1 MPVCS
6 KCGAEL
12 DEAAK
17 FCMECGTPVSQN
29 KKCVKCGAELPNNA
43 KFCFSCGA
51 PQDVATPIAE
61 KAEPKNNAGESSDS
75 EENIVGKNKS
85 SSTEE
90 TFTDPRDGEV
100 YRTCKIGNQIWMAE
114 NLRYRPPKG
123 GSYPYDKNKDYVE
136 KYGRLYEWEC
146 VKEAV
151 PPGWHLPSEEETKKM
166 IAFIEKNYNGSD
178 ALHSED
184 WDDGIDSY
192 GFNAIPSGF
201 RGWKDDLYSSVD
213 EFREDY
219 RKFVFL
225 GNSAVFWINAEIN
238 VLRIDSER
246 VYIPQ
251 NDIVQY
257 INDNEEYTFND
268 NQFRQYYAC
277 SIRCIKDAPIEIQ
290 CDFCKKT
297 FNASKN
303 PIKTFEQEYIDGSPI
318 QKKDIIKRMCYGCQN
333 TIGRDFIKK
342 QAKLERKYK
351 KQ

>member
-1 MPVCS
+1 MPICS

-29 KKCVKCGAELPNNA
+29 KKCIKCGAELPNNA

-51 PQDVATPIAE
+51 PQDADTPAAE
-61 KAEPKNNAGESSDS
+61 KTEPKKNIGETSTAKENVADKNEAGNS
-75 EENIVGKNKS
+75 K
-85 SSTEE
+85 E

-100 YRTCKIGNQIWMAE
+100 YKTCKIGNQVWMAE
-114 NLRYRPPKG
+114 NLRYRPSKG
-123 GSYPYDKNKDYVE
+123 ASYPYDKNKDYTE

-201 RGWKDDLYSSVD
+201 RGWEKPYYSSID
-213 EFREDY
+213 EFRGDY

-225 GNSAVFWINAEIN
+225 GNSAVFWINDETN
-238 VLRIDSER
+238 VLRIDSES
-246 VYIPQ
+246 VHIPQ
-251 NDIVQY
+251 NDIVSY
-257 INDNEEYTFND
+257 KKNSKHYVNEQE
-268 NQFRQYYAC
+268 FRQYYAC

-333 TIGRDFIKK
+333 TIGHDFIKEQKKLK
-342 QAKLERKYK
+342 QKYE